1 MASSSVAEFAEGDEV
16 IVTGYDLG
24 MNTAGGFGQYIRV
37 PAAWV
42 IKRRRDCHYVT
53 R

>member
-1 MASSSVAEFAEGDEV
+1 M